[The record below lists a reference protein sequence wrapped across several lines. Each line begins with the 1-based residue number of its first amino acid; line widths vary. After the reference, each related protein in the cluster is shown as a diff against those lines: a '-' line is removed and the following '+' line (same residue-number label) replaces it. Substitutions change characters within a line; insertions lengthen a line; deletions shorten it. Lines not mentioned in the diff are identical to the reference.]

1 MKKQARRRS
10 KRPRLVQ
17 ISFKVSPETAEQL
30 NERALLV
37 GVSRHCVARSLVD
50 EFLFPTDAVPS
61 SQADTT
67 PTIAV
72 LETDERL
79 KDIAERLK
87 DLEAGFVQLCD
98 RFTVQ
103 ETRIVDAQQ
112 DIANGVF
119 ALLVQAGMSDEHA
132 EAFVRNHLHV
142 PPRSS

>member
-1 MKKQARRRS
+1 MKKQARRNSR
-10 KRPRLVQ
+10 RPRLVQ

-50 EFLFPTDAVPS
+50 EFLFPSDTVPS
-61 SQADTT
+61 SQVEPPPAT
-67 PTIAV
+67 AV
-72 LETDERL
+72 LEIEERL
-79 KDIAERLK
+79 KGIAERLN
-87 DLEAGFVQLCD
+87 DLEAGFVQLHN

-103 ETRIVDAQQ
+103 ETRLVDAQQ
-112 DIANGVF
+112 DFANGVF

-132 EAFVRNHLHV
+132 EAFVRNHLHL